1 MNNSLERAHRSV
13 EEGARALMHLVEE
26 TRGHVKKQLDSAY
39 VQEVAGRLAQTVEFA
54 ERLVKYATPTGV
66 LVFKRLLDAR
76 LQKFLSFNLD
86 ISRFLRVEY
95 PFEQP
100 PLDTDFAHQQIMTLM
115 GLTVGANNSSPAAV
129 SFLTAELPPTPIG
142 RQPSHRPL
150 NGAYG
155 GGPISSNYS
164 DSNLLKLKHEF
175 GRRTQSMDN
184 FAAAVDTP
192 ANRYQKWSMGLE
204 PSSATELVD
213 SPGLDPASKFTEPS
227 GVAVNAY
234 NEIVVAD
241 TNNHCGG
248 ESHDRRFCDSRALS
262 NPSDPYD
269 HCGQFTRRFDAN
281 VLEHPR
287 GICVDNKGRIIVV
300 ECKVTRVAIFDM
312 FGNLLQ
318 KFSCFRHL
326 DFPNGVC
333 TNDREEIFISD
344 NRAHCVKVFSYSGE
358 FVREIGGE
366 GITNYPIGVGL
377 NSAGDVLIADNH
389 NNFNLTLFTQEGA
402 MLSALESR
410 VKHAQCFD
418 MAVMD
423 EGCLVLASKDYRL
436 YLYRYSPD

>member
-1 MNNSLERAHRSV
+1 M
-13 EEGARALMHLVEE
+13 
-26 TRGHVKKQLDSAY
+26 
-39 VQEVAGRLAQTVEFA
+39 
-54 ERLVKYATPTGV
+54 
-66 LVFKRLLDAR
+66 
-76 LQKFLSFNLD
+76 
-86 ISRFLRVEY
+86 
-95 PFEQP
+95 
-100 PLDTDFAHQQIMTLM
+100 
-115 GLTVGANNSSPAAV
+115 V
-129 SFLTAELPPTPIG
+129 S
-142 RQPSHRPL
+142 
-150 NGAYG
+150 
-155 GGPISSNYS
+155 
-164 DSNLLKLKHEF
+164 
-175 GRRTQSMDN
+175 
-184 FAAAVDTP
+184 
-192 ANRYQKWSMGLE
+192 E
-204 PSSATELVD
+204 PE
-213 SPGLDPASKFTEPS
+213 
-227 GVAVNAY
+227 
-234 NEIVVAD
+234 
-241 TNNHCGG
+241 CGG